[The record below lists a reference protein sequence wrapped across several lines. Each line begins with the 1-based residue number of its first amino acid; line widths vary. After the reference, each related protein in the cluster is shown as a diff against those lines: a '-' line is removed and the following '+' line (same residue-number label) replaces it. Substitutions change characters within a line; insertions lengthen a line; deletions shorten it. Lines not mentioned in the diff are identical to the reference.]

1 MTNISSLSG
10 EEGDICAGVVHVV
23 RLEAVALEVVW
34 PLLHLGVLQPA
45 PHLLLLAEAGQLGQ
59 ATQPTHRHPGAG
71 LHTELASRYK
81 MICYSMCWCLI
92 PINDFKSIFIL
103 IIIPINDFHMR
114 GTVLMQTMSLLVF
127 LFDPTDDD
135 FLRFVFFPLQHR
147 KFTQESNMVFADVS
161 QFS

>member
-1 MTNISSLSG
+1 MTIIYSLSG
-10 EEGDICAGVVHVV
+10 QDGDICAGVVHVV
-23 RLEAVALEVVW
+23 RLEAVTLEVVR
-34 PLLHLGVLQPA
+34 PLLHLRVLQP
-45 PHLLLLAEAGQLGQ
+45 PPDLLLLAETGQLGQ
-59 ATQPTHRHPGAG
+59 STQPTDRHPGLC
-71 LHTELASRYK
+71 LHTELASCYK
-81 MICYSMCWCLI
+81 MICYSMYWYLI
-92 PINDFKSIFIL
+92 PINDLKSIFIL

-114 GTVLMQTMSLLVF
+114 ETVSMQTMALLVF

>member
-1 MTNISSLSG
+1 MTNIYSLSG
-10 EEGDICAGVVHVV
+10 EDGDICAGVVHVV
-23 RLEAVALEVVW
+23 RLEAVALVVVW
-34 PLLHLGVLQPA
+34 PLLQLGVLQPA
-45 PHLLLLAEAGQLGQ
+45 PHLLLLAETGQPGQ
-59 ATQPTHRHPGAG
+59 SAQATHRHPGAG
-71 LHTELASRYK
+71 LHTELASPYK
-81 MICYSMCWCLI
+81 LICYSMRWCLI

-127 LFDPTDDD
+127 LFDPTDED